1 MGGTKTGSLSGGI
14 SARSEKL
21 VPGETAAE
29 SDIMGS
35 DIIGSTATRG
45 ACCSDSCSTT
55 AADKTGPR
63 PAWDS
68 GALTAKSLMR
78 RAPDFE
84 SELES
89 DFEPKLESD
98 SIAKLA
104 LDTRAALPAVTAPAA
119 AAAALVP
126 TAGGAVCARTHAS
139 PPEEAGETNLGET
152 GCAVPEAAATTS
164 LAPPPPAP
172 QFTPTLTPR

>member
-1 MGGTKTGSLSGGI
+1 
-14 SARSEKL
+14 
-21 VPGETAAE
+21 
-29 SDIMGS
+29 MGS

-55 AADKTGPR
+55 AADKIGPR
-63 PAWDS
+63 PAWVS
-68 GALTAKSLMR
+68 GALTAKSLMS

-89 DFEPKLESD
+89 DFEPKLESG

-119 AAAALVP
+119 AATALVL
-126 TAGGAVCARTHAS
+126 
-139 PPEEAGETNLGET
+139 PPRG
-152 GCAVPEAAATTS
+152 
-164 LAPPPPAP
+164 
-172 QFTPTLTPR
+172 